1 MIYDWRKIEDLTKAS
16 IFDLTDDIELIREC
30 ICLPSFE
37 MKDRKEYIK
46 EMTGNTRISDFE
58 AFALETRDE
67 EFAKH
72 LKIVFKDYYDKLNH
86 LPEGVFLE

>member
-37 MKDRKEYIK
+37 MKDRQEYINH
-46 EMTGNTRISDFE
+46 MTESIRVGNFE
-58 AFALETRDE
+58 TFAYETRDE
-67 EFAKH
+67 EFVEH
-72 LKIVFKDYYDKLNH
+72 LKVVFKDYYDALDQ
-86 LPEGVFLE
+86 LREGAFWE